1 MKYAL
6 VLLLAGCA
14 AAPVPPE
21 QAKAL
26 ADYDRHRAECN
37 AVTVSHPG
45 DAHKAIT
52 DCMAAKGHK

>member
-14 AAPVPPE
+14 APISPE

-26 ADYDRHRAECN
+26 SEYDRHRAECN
-37 AVTVSHPG
+37 KVTVSHPG
-45 DAHKAIT
+45 DAHRAIT